1 MIGMGAMMGATL
13 QAPLAALMA
22 LLELTGNTH
31 IIMPGMLAIVTAGIT
46 SSQLSNKRG
55 VFLLLLKAKGLDYR
69 DDPISQSLRKVG
81 VVSKMNRSFVRANRT
96 LTRAEAQKLLLKE
109 PQWVVVEE
117 EGSPVALLLS
127 ADLLHFITAQQQEDI
142 DLLKIPG
149 QRYDS
154 QQINMRAT
162 LQQALDLMEQKQVD
176 ALYVGT
182 THTEG
187 DTVVHGIITRQVI
200 ESHYRYK

>member
-1 MIGMGAMMGATL
+1 MGAMMGATL

-46 SSQLSNKRG
+46 SSQLFNKRG
-55 VFLLLLKAKGLDYR
+55 VFLQLLKARGLDYR
-69 DDPISQSLRKVG
+69 DDPIAQSLRKVG
-81 VVSKMNRSFVRANRT
+81 VVSKMNRSFVRANRR
-96 LTRAEAQKLLLKE
+96 LERADAQHLLLKE
-109 PQWVVVEE
+109 PQWIIVEE
-117 EGSPVALLLS
+117 EGKPVALLMS

-142 DLLKIPG
+142 DLLEIPG

-162 LQQALDLMEQKQVD
+162 LQQALDLMDQKQVD

-187 DTVVHGIITRQVI
+187 DTAVHGIITRQVI
-200 ESHYRYK
+200 ESYYRYK